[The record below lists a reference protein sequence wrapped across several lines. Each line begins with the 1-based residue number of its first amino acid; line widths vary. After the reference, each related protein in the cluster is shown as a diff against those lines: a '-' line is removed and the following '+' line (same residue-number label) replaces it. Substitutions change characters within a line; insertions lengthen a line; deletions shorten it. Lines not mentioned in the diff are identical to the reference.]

1 MKLEEFCHRV
11 AMRTIELLEK
21 KYHYKI
27 ADQTRKEIIEQV
39 VREVDSFIDEKS

>member
-1 MKLEEFCHRV
+1 MKLNEFCHRV

-27 ADQTRKEIIEQV
+27 ADQTRKEIVEQI
-39 VREVDSFIDEKS
+39 VRELDSLIEGES